1 MQKKRSTYIS
11 PKSFKIEHPPTAT
24 ITTDRVLIETLAQ
37 DLVEGHN
44 AEAYNL
50 EYWPAAR
57 EFVTRFHRG
66 EVKAKRRRA

>member
-1 MQKKRSTYIS
+1 MAKRETYIK
-11 PKSFKIEHPPTAT
+11 PIKYPPTAT
-24 ITTDRVLIETLAQ
+24 ITTSRTLVEQLAQ
-37 DLVEGHN
+37 DLVDGHN

-57 EFVTRFHRG
+57 EFVTRFHVG

>member
-1 MQKKRSTYIS
+1 MSAKRETYI
-11 PKSFKIEHPPTAT
+11 KPT
-24 ITTDRVLIETLAQ
+24 IVTDRKLIEQLAQ

-44 AEAYNL
+44 AKAYNL

-66 EVKAKRRRA
+66 ELKAQPRRG

>member
-1 MQKKRSTYIS
+1 MAKKRSTYIK
-11 PKSFKIEHPPTAT
+11 PIKYPPTAT
-24 ITTDRVLIETLAQ
+24 ITTSRQLIEVLAQ

-57 EFVTRFHRG
+57 EFVTRFHVG

>member
-1 MQKKRSTYIS
+1 MTKRETYI
-11 PKSFKIEHPPTAT
+11 KPT
-24 ITTDRVLIETLAQ
+24 IITDRKLIEQLAQ

-44 AEAYNL
+44 AKAYNL

-66 EVKAKRRRA
+66 EEKAQPRRGN